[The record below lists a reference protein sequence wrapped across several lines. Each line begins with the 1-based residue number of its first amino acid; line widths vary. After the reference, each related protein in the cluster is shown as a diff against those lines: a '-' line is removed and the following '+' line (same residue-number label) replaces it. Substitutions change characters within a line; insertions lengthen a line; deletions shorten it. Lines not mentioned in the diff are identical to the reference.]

1 MTYQVH
7 ILVMFLFFLLK
18 KEEYFDCFL
27 VGNNFFFLHLDS
39 KNFTKKKEPSVTESF
54 ETTAMRTTHHLQQTD
69 FTTENATSSRITTSV
84 TATNSTRISTSSS
97 VTQLQAVSL
106 DPITSSLAT
115 VLQTSLQKTYANSNA
130 TPISLIQTYA
140 SNVSPVKLTRAKTSR
155 YPKTT
160 HYNLT
165 SANTITSRAPPQSVQ
180 TTIFTGRTGTQVPFT
195 SVHPPTPFNPASI
208 RPTFTNTII
217 PATTSV
223 YLIFNKITPKSSK
236 TPVHIIAGN
245 THTKTPTPPTY
256 AHRST
261 SSNSVSLP
269 KSTQS
274 SALLTTITNSTI
286 SPVTITSRIPLT
298 PLFTSVFSTKT
309 TAPFL
314 VTLSKETIRGTKS
327 TKSTWTF
334 TTTTA
339 TPFYSKFTF
348 TTTTAPPTTVNIT

>member
-1 MTYQVH
+1 
-7 ILVMFLFFLLK
+7 
-18 KEEYFDCFL
+18 
-27 VGNNFFFLHLDS
+27 
-39 KNFTKKKEPSVTESF
+39 
-54 ETTAMRTTHHLQQTD
+54 MRTTHHLQQTD
-69 FTTENATSSRITTSV
+69 FTTENATSSRITTPV

-130 TPISLIQTYA
+130 TPVSLIQTYA

-165 SANTITSRAPPQSVQ
+165 SANPITSRAPPQSVQ

-223 YLIFNKITPKSSK
+223 YLIFNNITPKSSK

-245 THTKTPTPPTY
+245 AHTKTPTPPTY

-261 SSNSVSLP
+261 SNNSVSLP

-274 SALLTTITNSTI
+274 SALLTTDTNSAI
-286 SPVTITSRIPLT
+286 SPVTITSRKPLT
-298 PLFTSVFSTKT
+298 PLFTSVVARKT
-309 TAPFL
+309 T
-314 VTLSKETIRGTKS
+314 
-327 TKSTWTF
+327 
-334 TTTTA
+334 
-339 TPFYSKFTF
+339 TPLL
-348 TTTTAPPTTVNIT
+348 

>member
-1 MTYQVH
+1 
-7 ILVMFLFFLLK
+7 MFSSTK
-18 KEEYFDCFL
+18 KI
-27 VGNNFFFLHLDS
+27 FFLHLDS
-39 KNFTKKKEPSVTESF
+39 KNFTKKTEPSVTESF
-54 ETTAMRTTHHLQQTD
+54 ETTGMRTTHHLQQID

-106 DPITSSLAT
+106 DPITSFPAT
-115 VLQTSLQKTYANSNA
+115 VLQTSLQKTYAYINA
-130 TPISLIQTYA
+130 TTSVSLNQTYT
-140 SNVSPVKLTRAKTSR
+140 SNVSPVNLTRATTSR

-165 SANTITSRAPPQSVQ
+165 SANPITTRAPPQSVR
-180 TTIFTGRTGTQVPFT
+180 TKLFTGITKTLVPFT
-195 SVHPPTPFNPASI
+195 FVHQPTPNNRASIKPTFSNTVIPASTSVHLIFITRSISTTPLT
-208 RPTFTNTII
+208 TFT
-217 PATTSV
+217 
-223 YLIFNKITPKSSK
+223 NKITPKPSK
-236 TPVHIIAGN
+236 TSVHVIART
-245 THTKTPTPPTY
+245 THTRTPTTTTY

-286 SPVTITSRIPLT
+286 SPVTITSRLPLT
-298 PLFTSVFSTKT
+298 PLFTSVFYTKT

-314 VTLSKETIRGTKS
+314 VTLSKETIRSTQS
-327 TKSTWTF
+327 TKSTWPF

-348 TTTTAPPTTVNIT
+348 TTTTAPPTTFNIT